1 MTVRWTP
8 TALRDLESLHAY
20 TSRDNPSAAD
30 ESVERILAG
39 IEALSQHPEMG
50 RIGRVSATR
59 ELVLPP
65 MIVAYRLRRSALEIL
80 AIIHGAHRW
89 PDNFK

>member
-1 MTVRWTP
+1 MTVHWTP

-20 TSRDNPSAAD
+20 ICNDNPAAGD
-30 ESVERILAG
+30 AAAGRILAG

-50 RIGRVSATR
+50 RIGRIPATR

-65 MIVAYRLRRSALEIL
+65 MVVAYRLRRGSLEIL
-80 AIIHGAHRW
+80 AIIHGARRW
-89 PDNFK
+89 PDSL

>member
-8 TALRDLESLHAY
+8 TALRDLDSLHAY
-20 TSRDNPSAAD
+20 ICNENLAAAD
-30 ESVERILAG
+30 AAVGRILAG

-50 RIGRVSATR
+50 RIGRVAATR

-65 MIVAYRLRRSALEIL
+65 MVVAYRLRRGALEIL
-80 AIIHGAHRW
+80 AIIHGARRW
-89 PDNFK
+89 PDRF